1 MLLIDEQSLIKADSR
16 NVVKNEEYYLRW
28 INWIQ
33 LIYKQHQKHR
43 LTHYIKN
50 HFLRHLTECL
60 DIDQSSLNNLNF
72 QKKINSLINLFYI
85 YYFCFKKKMDLNFS
99 IYKYYNNTNK
109 AKFNYYN
116 IIQKIINF
124 IEKTESICL
133 ERANYKNIIILQRIF
148 YLIMKI
154 CNYYS
159 FRIDYSQLVE
169 RLINFQNKRNQPFIV
184 HEDGKISIY

>member
-1 MLLIDEQSLIKADSR
+1 
-16 NVVKNEEYYLRW
+16 
-28 INWIQ
+28 
-33 LIYKQHQKHR
+33 
-43 LTHYIKN
+43 
-50 HFLRHLTECL
+50 
-60 DIDQSSLNNLNF
+60 
-72 QKKINSLINLFYI
+72 
-85 YYFCFKKKMDLNFS
+85 MDLNFS